1 MAAATCVAARR
12 VAVTRSLRVECSES
26 VSYLSFAVT
35 AMRQLDVRQRDEH
48 HREIYVVDV
57 EKKQPEP

>member
-35 AMRQLDVRQRDEH
+35 AMRQLDVRQREH
-48 HREIYVVDV
+48 HREILVVDV